1 MKLKKRLTQNI
12 GIDPGVAALMATGMA
27 GLVAVTQD
35 DAPPQ
40 KPEEQAE
47 TRARQ
52 DAPTLNETP
61 FADPVLP
68 PPPAHAPGQ
77 REVFIEQETAPLPI
91 AELLPP
97 VEAAPPIG
105 WQATPQHMVEPLA
118 ENPPP
123 PEPRVAEETPPPPP
137 QEEDEEMTDEDNDE
151 MMMSMADDAPTASGN
166 IDLPRGQASPGNMDF
181 EPPTPQEEAL
191 WDCLFHDVNVPQ
203 NEVAPPFEVPLNRD
217 ITEARLLLE
226 ISFGDPV
233 LDAGGFALRAPD
245 WVPLEEELVRIEN
258 GNEIWLVANV
268 DLNDHSY
275 LSNLPVSI
283 ISLADPTL
291 FRILDIY
298 VGPPGDT
305 SFEDTYFTADASED
319 GESYGEEDYGEE
331 GDENSA
337 VDIEIPLNRQI
348 TTSRKLT
355 EINFD
360 DAALDAGGISIDVRG
375 ALEYGEQLFGVENGN
390 EIWLRPDIDLNE
402 LPFLSYIEINA
413 TANHDPEVS
422 QTVIIQIGPPGDDA
436 FEDNYFTEDETGDEM
451 EGSAGSP
458 DGAPIE
464 PCEEVIEDY
473 IASEPMEDFSSSAPD
488 IL

>member
-12 GIDPGVAALMATGMA
+12 GIDAGVAALMATGMA

-47 TRARQ
+47 TQAQQ

-68 PPPAHAPGQ
+68 PPPAHEPGQ

-151 MMMSMADDAPTASGN
+151 MMMSMADDAPTTSGN
-166 IDLPRGQASPGNMDF
+166 IDLPRGQASLGNMDF
-181 EPPTPQEEAL
+181 EPPTPQ
-191 WDCLFHDVNVPQ
+191 
-203 NEVAPPFEVPLNRD
+203 
-217 ITEARLLLE
+217 
-226 ISFGDPV
+226 
-233 LDAGGFALRAPD
+233 
-245 WVPLEEELVRIEN
+245 
-258 GNEIWLVANV
+258 
-268 DLNDHSY
+268 
-275 LSNLPVSI
+275 
-283 ISLADPTL
+283 
-291 FRILDIY
+291 
-298 VGPPGDT
+298 
-305 SFEDTYFTADASED
+305 
-319 GESYGEEDYGEE
+319 
-331 GDENSA
+331 
-337 VDIEIPLNRQI
+337 
-348 TTSRKLT
+348 
-355 EINFD
+355 
-360 DAALDAGGISIDVRG
+360 
-375 ALEYGEQLFGVENGN
+375 
-390 EIWLRPDIDLNE
+390 
-402 LPFLSYIEINA
+402 NA

-422 QTVIIQIGPPGDDA
+422 QTVIIQIGLPGDDV

-451 EGSAGSP
+451 EGSARSP

-464 PCEEVIEDY
+464 PCEEVIEEY